1 MAERVV
7 RETTTRDTVEDNTVA
22 DRDHGQNVVA
32 RLIWF
37 VAGIVLTL
45 LAFRLIFSLLGANR
59 SNGIA
64 DFVYDASQ
72 PFVSP
77 FFGLFD
83 YNSERI
89 GESSV
94 FEVYTAVA
102 MLAYAAIAW
111 GLAYLATINRRA

>member
-1 MAERVV
+1 MAEQVV
-7 RETTTRDTVEDNTVA
+7 RETTTRETAA
-22 DRDHGQNVVA
+22 DDRAVDHGHGQNVLA

-37 VAGIVLTL
+37 IAGIILTL

-64 DFVYDASQ
+64 DFVYDVSR
-72 PFVSP
+72 PLVSP

-83 YNSERI
+83 YNAERV

-111 GLAYLATINRRA
+111 GLAYLVTINRR

>member
-1 MAERVV
+1 MAERII
-7 RETTTRDTVEDNTVA
+7 RETTTRDTTADDTVVE
-22 DRDHGQNVVA
+22 RDHNQNVLA

-37 VAGIVLTL
+37 IAGVILTL

-64 DFVYDASQ
+64 DFVYDVSG
-72 PFVSP
+72 PLVSP

-83 YNSERI
+83 YNAERV
-89 GESSV
+89 GDSSV

-102 MLAYAAIAW
+102 MLVYTAIAW